1 MFLRENILLA
11 VAGLRANKMRSL
23 LTMLGIIIGISSVIA
38 IVSVGNSLTASFKTT
53 MEDFGASNIIVYVR
67 EKGTNDEGGGPPS
80 FIGSGAA
87 TPDDS
92 DLFSDDQIYTLGEH
106 FSDRIKTIGMS
117 HSVGSAKVQD
127 GHLYANV
134 NVAGTNEGY
143 KDTGNVKMLAG
154 RYLTDK
160 DVKSNKRVAIVSS
173 LLVENMFSSNTD
185 PLGKEIK
192 VYGADSIDTFTI
204 IGVYKYEASSFGPA
218 IAAAKDT
225 RTDLFI
231 PLSVARENTVSKNYA
246 SFTITSKLDVDTAK
260 FTTDISNYLGKLYAS
275 NLKWEGT
282 AINMESTI
290 STMTTFLNTIQVGV
304 SVIAAISLL
313 VGGIGVMNI
322 MLVSVTERTRE
333 IGTRKALGA
342 RSSYIK
348 IQFIVEAVIIC
359 VIGGFIG
366 VIFGLIL
373 GAIGSSLLDSPPSF
387 SLSIIIIS
395 VLFSM
400 AIGIFFGYYPASK
413 AANLDPIEA
422 LRYE

>member
-11 VAGLRANKMRSL
+11 IAGLRANKMRSL

-67 EKGTNDEGGGPPS
+67 EKGTNNEGGGPPA
-80 FIGSGAA
+80 FIGSGVA
-87 TPDDS
+87 TPSES
-92 DLFSDDQIYTLGEH
+92 DLFSDDQILTLQEH
-106 FSDRIKTIGMS
+106 FSDRIRTIGLS
-117 HSVGSAKVQD
+117 HSAGSAKVQD

-143 KDTGNVKMLAG
+143 KDTGNIKMVSG

-160 DVKSNKRVAIVSS
+160 DVKSNKHVAVVSS
-173 LLVENMFSSNTD
+173 VLVENMFSANVD
-185 PLGKEIK
+185 PIGKEVK
-192 VYGADSIDTFTI
+192 VYGTDSIDTYTI
-204 IGVYKYEASSFGPA
+204 VGVYKYEASTFGPA
-218 IAAAKDT
+218 TASAKDT
-225 RTDLFI
+225 RTDLYI
-231 PLSVARENTVSKNYA
+231 PVTVAKENTTNKNYPN
-246 SFTITSKLDVDTAK
+246 FTITSNINVDTTQ
-260 FTTDISNYLGKLYAS
+260 FTTDIDEYLAKLYSS
-275 NLKWEGT
+275 NVKWEGT

-359 VIGGFIG
+359 VIGGIIG
-366 VIFGLIL
+366 VMFGLVL
-373 GAIGSSLLDSPPSF
+373 GAIGSSLLGTAPSF
-387 SLSIIIIS
+387 SISVILIS